1 MNKIIIKYETASSGK
16 NTFGDISK
24 YTIPAFVTICIG
36 LLASDTMKIIEN
48 VIIPLNIKN
57 HASCIKILCFTLKN
71 DIKSIAKTELIRSI
85 YAVQTGI
92 SVQNTTTAVTAPMNA
107 DISNRFNEDD
117 ALIMNLSIRYRSIY
131 DEIKFI
137 IKITSAYITI
147 LITSKMYYTP
157 CTQRK
162 MSNTVVE

>member
-117 ALIMNLSIRYRSIY
+117 DKLIVVSEGRNFTDSEIRLLTEFQEKYFESV
-131 DEIKFI
+131 
-137 IKITSAYITI
+137 I
-147 LITSKMYYTP
+147 L
-157 CTQRK
+157 R
-162 MSNTVVE
+162 